1 MQFQVQPL
9 IAVVPPQT
17 HTLRVPVLKIFDG
30 DGFSTKISPMP
41 GIEID
46 ATVRFGFIDAPEIG
60 QTGGVEARN
69 FLVSLIGGKS
79 VDIAVLT
86 KMDTGK
92 NIDRYKRI
100 VCIPYLTEDV
110 PNRQQGRSAFWA
122 NLLGKSES
130 LTRHI
135 ELEMVL
141 NGWAW
146 VMERY
151 EPDEQYFDALS
162 DARLNKRG
170 IWAERWNQNPW
181 EFKKQKYQR
190 RDGLKVTPEKPKIR
204 SVEPQIA
211 LCPTNGCCG
220 RLTEKVGKFGKF
232 LGCTNFPR
240 CKYTRNQ

>member
-1 MQFQVQPL
+1 MQFNNQPL

-17 HTLRVPVLKIFDG
+17 DTLRVPVLKIFDG
-30 DGFSTKISPMP
+30 DGFSTKISPLP

-60 QTGGVEARN
+60 QVGGVEARN
-69 FLVSLIGGKS
+69 FLASLIGGKW

-92 NIDRYKRI
+92 NVDRYKRI
-100 VCIPYLTEDV
+100 VCIPYLTEEV
-110 PNRQQGRSAFWA
+110 PNQQQGRTGFWA
-122 NLLGKSES
+122 NLLGKSQS

-162 DARLNKRG
+162 DARRNKRG

-181 EFKKQKYQR
+181 EFKKQKYQGR
-190 RDGLKVTPEKPKIR
+190 QATQSQPVQKVVK
-204 SVEPQIA
+204 
-211 LCPTNGCCG
+211 
-220 RLTEKVGKFGKF
+220 LTETPSARCPKHGCGGYLAPRKGKFGRF
-232 LGCTNFPR
+232 FGCTNFPK
-240 CKYTRNQ
+240 CKYTSNQ